1 MHTHDIIDLACMHA
15 SAFRL
20 RLRVCLAIVARFAE
34 DILLTIYAGPASNA
48 SRRLVGTR
56 TSFRE
61 VVDSARVASRLV
73 KVSFREVVDSAPQ
86 ASFHEV
92 VESCLR

>member
-1 MHTHDIIDLACMHA
+1 M
-15 SAFRL
+15 
-20 RLRVCLAIVARFAE
+20 
-34 DILLTIYAGPASNA
+34 
-48 SRRLVGTR
+48 LVGTR

-92 VESCLR
+92 VESCLRQNIKHIQDVWIPHTLFLG